1 MARRGPP
8 TLLMNKSLRW
18 IQLACTCQG
27 TCFSTFR
34 KDIGISQS
42 FFSFCFIVLWFQKKQ
57 LYSTFGKATVVML
70 YHRHAET
77 LATIQLSCQKWTNA
91 GILCLYQPHRVY
103 SSQLHKNKRVK
114 RFKNWLIRLETDL
127 WKKMSVNF
135 FDLTHHSWQRSMI
148 VTKSRW
154 SRTDP
159 LH

>member
-1 MARRGPP
+1 
-8 TLLMNKSLRW
+8 MNKSLRW

-42 FFSFCFIVLWFQKKQ
+42 FQTFFSLFVLSF
-57 LYSTFGKATVVML
+57 FGSKRSNSIPLLAKPQWWCCTTDTRKHSPQFNRAVKN
-70 YHRHAET
+70 EPT
-77 LATIQLSCQKWTNA
+77 LAFYVSTSRMRFIPHSCTKTSVLSALKTGWLGWRLTCGRKCQST
-91 GILCLYQPHRVY
+91 
-103 SSQLHKNKRVK
+103 
-114 RFKNWLIRLETDL
+114 
-127 WKKMSVNF
+127 
-135 FDLTHHSWQRSMI
+135 DLTHHSWQRSMI